1 MIIFVFIIGLLVG
14 SFFNVVISRLDREG
28 GILMG
33 RSHCP
38 KCKSQLAWHDLI
50 PLLSYLLLRGRC
62 RNCKESISPIYPVVE
77 LTTAIILVL
86 FYLKIGLPLDIG
98 SSYYLIILS
107 FFILIIFFDYLY
119 YVIPDKLV
127 LPLIVYS
134 LIYSYLFRRP
144 ELFNL
149 LTSGLA
155 LGGFFAILYVVS
167 HGKWIGL
174 GDAKLSLLIGLVLGY
189 PLGALA
195 VVFSIWIAALVG
207 MVLIIMRRASLK
219 SELPFGSFLSIISII
234 FIIFQNE
241 LQILNT
247 FF

>member
-149 LTSGLA
+149 LTSGL
-155 LGGFFAILYVVS
+155 
-167 HGKWIGL
+167 
-174 GDAKLSLLIGLVLGY
+174 
-189 PLGALA
+189 
-195 VVFSIWIAALVG
+195 
-207 MVLIIMRRASLK
+207 
-219 SELPFGSFLSIISII
+219 
-234 FIIFQNE
+234 
-241 LQILNT
+241 
-247 FF
+247 